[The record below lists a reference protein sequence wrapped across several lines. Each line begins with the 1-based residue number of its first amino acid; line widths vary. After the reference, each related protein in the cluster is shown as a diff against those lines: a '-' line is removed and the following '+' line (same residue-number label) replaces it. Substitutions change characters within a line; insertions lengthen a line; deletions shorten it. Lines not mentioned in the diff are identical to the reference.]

1 MNIIA
6 LLILILSIVAHEV
19 AHGLAALW
27 QGDRTAR
34 DAGRLTLNPIPHIDP
49 IGSVALPMLMFLTG
63 MPFLFGYAKPVPV
76 NPYNFRN
83 IKYGEALVSF
93 AGPLVNIIFV
103 AIFVV
108 LLKFVP
114 MNELYTSVAQMVVL
128 INIVLALF
136 NLMPI
141 PPLDGSKILFAF
153 IPQKFYRFRKSMEGK
168 SFLFWFVIIIL
179 IWNVFQPFVRWI
191 FERLV

>member
-49 IGSVALPMLMFLTG
+49 IGSIVLPVFMFLTG

-83 IKYGEALVSF
+83 IKV
-93 AGPLVNIIFV
+93 
-103 AIFVV
+103 
-108 LLKFVP
+108 
-114 MNELYTSVAQMVVL
+114 
-128 INIVLALF
+128 
-136 NLMPI
+136 
-141 PPLDGSKILFAF
+141 
-153 IPQKFYRFRKSMEGK
+153 
-168 SFLFWFVIIIL
+168 
-179 IWNVFQPFVRWI
+179 
-191 FERLV
+191 